1 MPTYEYICKSC
12 GHLFEIVQSMRDDP
26 LTECPQCGGELR
38 KVFTAPAIAF
48 KGSGF
53 YATDARKK
61 SSRAGETQDKKGS
74 STSSDKDSKDSSS
87 NDSGSKDSGSKEG
100 GSKDGGSKD
109 GGSSEGS
116 GEKKTAEKKPT
127 ATKEGSS

>member
-53 YATDARKK
+53 YATDARKS
-61 SSRAGETQDKKGS
+61 SSRAGEPQDKKGS
-74 STSSDKDSKDSSS
+74 STDGGTSKDS
-87 NDSGSKDSGSKEG
+87 

-109 GGSSEGS
+109 GGSKAGDGG
-116 GEKKTAEKKPT
+116 GEKKTTEKKT
-127 ATKEGSS
+127 ETKTGDSGKGSGSGSGSSD